1 MTANGRH
8 ESRIPEPINMAT
20 SAPVAALI
28 FIGVILTFLGV
39 FAAGSLPLISIGV
52 AAVFGAG
59 LIAVLGEVAARKG

>member
-20 SAPVAALI
+20 SAPVA
-28 FIGVILTFLGV
+28 
-39 FAAGSLPLISIGV
+39 LPLISIGV